1 MLLLFLSY
9 FPLLLSWS
17 DFSGRVSQLT
27 DFPSASVL
35 LLSSPVCFLFWL
47 SYFFSS
53 KIFIWFFFVIVYFFA
68 ETFFF
73 TEYMSSFVLSMQL
86 FVKHFHRGGFEILV
100 R

>member
-1 MLLLFLSY
+1 MLLLFLSH

-17 DFSGRVSQLT
+17 NFSGRVSQLT

-47 SYFFSS
+47 SHFFSS

-68 ETFFF
+68 KTFFF
-73 TEYMSSFVLSMQL
+73 AESLYVFICLKCAVVCEAFSSWRL
-86 FVKHFHRGGFEILV
+86 
-100 R
+100 